1 MQGEAAGVG
10 CDREIP
16 WKGDRLGALD
26 PWSRSSVHRR
36 PGTRGD
42 SHCPQLCEPGVQK
55 WGWPW
60 PVVPEDRTEPGY
72 TLQRL
77 RSAKGQE
84 DTGLSPQPGQMGLD
98 KGRLPFLGSCCLCFS
113 VDKLGPQPDHP
124 APEPAVPPG
133 HPWQGRRLPLPPAS
147 LGRATSHIISNT
159 LRCPTF
165 YGKHCSKNV

>member
-1 MQGEAAGVG
+1 MRQLGWDVTGKSHG
-10 CDREIP
+10 
-16 WKGDRLGALD
+16 KGALD